1 MAHVPWTG
9 RQPETRTQPHSANHN
24 WALATP
30 AHFAELY
37 HSVMNSSTQLS
48 DVCHTLSNSTTT
60 YWALPQCTNTW
71 ALSCHTPQP
80 LNSTLPHLLIGPPA
94 TDSELK
100 SKRHLTF
107 SNRYRSLSSH
117 YTLLSGEGHRPKSN
131 RLPSRGEMS
140 RSLSTYPRVS
150 SDKTSFVRNKSHC
163 QILIITM

>member
-1 MAHVPWTG
+1 MVQYGRAWSNMAHVPWQTG
-9 RQPETRTQPHSANHN
+9 QYGTLVQYGEVQYGTFHGRLASRKPGLSRTNHN
-24 WALATP
+24 WGLAT
-30 AHFAELY
+30 L
-37 HSVMNSSTQLS
+37 
-48 DVCHTLSNSTTT
+48 
-60 YWALPQCTNTW
+60 
-71 ALSCHTPQP
+71 PQP